1 MAFSPTMTVEEAC
14 KICAT
19 KGGLKDKQDE
29 YGLCIKDSGAWLK
42 SGDTLEAYPLQN
54 CVCIF
59 Y

>member
-1 MAFSPTMTVEEAC
+1 MEEAC